1 MRIKYNNVEP
11 TYNILRRKNEMFL
24 NQAKNK
30 RIKPNMKQINWVK
43 NKTFT
48 RRENGSYDSA
58 LHVIYGG

>member
-1 MRIKYNNVEP
+1 
-11 TYNILRRKNEMFL
+11 MFL

-48 RRENGSYDSA
+48 RRENGSYNPA